1 LGGGLVDFT
10 RYIVGGERLYP
21 IGIPANSLFAVA
33 LGIAI
38 VRYRLWDV
46 SVLARKALLYV
57 TAAAMFVPVVGV
69 ALYGFGALPSV
80 ESVVANIWTVAGFV
94 LVVVLVV
101 PIMRRLEQS
110 FDRMMFARRHG
121 VRDVLLALS
130 RDMASILD
138 LHQLG
143 RTLTEDLVRRV
154 PVMHAILYLPQ
165 GDGERTFTVHSRAV
179 SEAME
184 GAEPDA
190 TIDARLALWIRLH
203 RGSLLVDQIGQQA
216 PDPALENVLAALERT
231 RVALL
236 VPLWLDGE
244 LAGILAVGE
253 KVSGAIFD
261 TAETNL
267 LELLAGQTAIALKNA
282 SLYENVRSQ
291 MEELKA
297 TQQQLVQSTKLAA
310 IGELAASVAHELNN
324 PLTVILGNA
333 QILLRSIS
341 DEKAA
346 GKLSAIEHET
356 QRAARIIR
364 NLLDFSRKREPRRDP
379 VGIND
384 VVGRTV
390 ELIHLKL
397 RGRDIALETVLEPR
411 VPILLGD
418 SDQLTQVLLN
428 FIGNAIDAI
437 PGRGSVTVATAI
449 GPDGEV
455 EFTVTDTG
463 CGMTAEQAGRIF
475 EPFFTTKAEGKG
487 TGLGLSIALG
497 IIRGHGGCVTV
508 ESEVGKGTTMRARLP
523 VATPAR
529 SAAVSV

>member
-1 LGGGLVDFT
+1 
-10 RYIVGGERLYP
+10 
-21 IGIPANSLFAVA
+21 
-33 LGIAI
+33 
-38 VRYRLWDV
+38 
-46 SVLARKALLYV
+46 
-57 TAAAMFVPVVGV
+57 
-69 ALYGFGALPSV
+69 
-80 ESVVANIWTVAGFV
+80 
-94 LVVVLVV
+94 
-101 PIMRRLEQS
+101 
-110 FDRMMFARRHG
+110 
-121 VRDVLLALS
+121 
-130 RDMASILD
+130 
-138 LHQLG
+138 
-143 RTLTEDLVRRV
+143 
-154 PVMHAILYLPQ
+154 
-165 GDGERTFTVHSRAV
+165 
-179 SEAME
+179 ME
-184 GAEPDA
+184 GAEPDV

-390 ELIHLKL
+390 ELVHLKL

-437 PGRGSVTVATAI
+437 SGSGSVTVATAI

-455 EFTVTDTG
+455 EFTVMDTG